1 MLFLH
6 KYDLLEALL
15 TTFNSK
21 DAKGCNEGNGEGNQE
36 AFHFDKL
43 WENFFQGKISG
54 HKNAMRKVKRSSF
67 LIYNHQ
73 LSKLAISLYFTLSF
87 NLSCIIAYDNK
98 DFFHIYYI
106 FTEIKQNL
114 HTES

>member
-43 WENFFQGKISG
+43 
-54 HKNAMRKVKRSSF
+54 
-67 LIYNHQ
+67 
-73 LSKLAISLYFTLSF
+73 
-87 NLSCIIAYDNK
+87 
-98 DFFHIYYI
+98 
-106 FTEIKQNL
+106 
-114 HTES
+114 